1 MIVVVIMYSEII
13 ILDEISDEFLAIRF
27 QSRFAN
33 SSGFPN
39 SCILKVRQNF
49 IRICDPCLRLTMLEL
64 LFTRPYG
71 QKIAKRCAQNFE
83 SGYI

>member
-13 ILDEISDEFLAIRF
+13 ILDEISNELLAIRF

-39 SCILKVRQNF
+39 SRILKVGR
-49 IRICDPCLRLTMLEL
+49 ISLRICDPCLRLTMLEP
-64 LFTRPYG
+64 LFTPPYG